1 MRVLKRAAALIFLAG
16 LIAGTSAGVAEAA
29 TTAPAAPAIPAV
41 GWPACTPYT
50 EGWIIVYEGL
60 YYECKYAEGI
70 GFGWFVVGVE
80 KGCAAVGAP
89 GRMTITVGSRC

>member
-1 MRVLKRAAALIFLAG
+1 MHALRRAAALIFLMLLA
-16 LIAGTSAGVAEAA
+16 AGTATISAQAA
-29 TTAPAAPAIPAV
+29 TTAPSVPAV

-50 EGWIIVYEGL
+50 EHWIVVHNGL

-80 KGCAAVGAP
+80 NGCAAIGAP
-89 GRMTITVGSRC
+89 GKLTDARC

>member
-1 MRVLKRAAALIFLAG
+1 MHTLRRAATLIFLM
-16 LIAGTSAGVAEAA
+16 LLTAGTATISAQAA
-29 TTAPAAPAIPAV
+29 TTTPAKPHIAAA
-41 GWPACTPYT
+41 WPACTPFL
-50 EGWIIVYEGL
+50 EGAIIISDGL

-89 GRMTITVGSRC
+89 GKLTDARC